1 MFKKILIANRGEI
14 ALRIIRACREMG
26 IRSVAI
32 FSEPDRSSL
41 HVKLADEAI
50 CVGPAMSKDSYLNM
64 SNILNAAI
72 ITNSDA
78 IHPGFGYFSENA
90 AFVEACEACGITFI
104 GPRASVMELMG
115 DKAQAKITAK
125 AANCPVIPGG
135 DGLLN
140 SEAEAAK
147 MAEEMGYPIRLKA
160 TAGGGG
166 RGIRIVT
173 CAEELS
179 NAYRVA
185 FAEAEATFGNGALY
199 IEKDI
204 EEPRHIEVQ
213 ILGDKYGNYVHLGE
227 RECSIQR
234 RNQKLIEEAPSVA
247 ISNDTREKMGKTAV
261 DLAKYVEYENA
272 GTIEFLLDKNGD
284 FYFME
289 MNTRVQVEH
298 PVTEYVTGVDIVKE
312 QIKIADGEKLSV
324 TQKDIKIDGHSIE
337 CRIIAED
344 PTNNFAPSVGKI
356 KHFVPAGGPGVRI
369 DTHIYDGYEIPPYYD
384 AMICKLIVH
393 GKNREEAINR
403 MKRALFE
410 FHIDGIK
417 TNIEYQLKILENE
430 YFVKGDIT
438 TSFIP
443 RRMLNRNNE

>member
-14 ALRIIRACREMG
+14 AIRIIRACREMG
-26 IRSVAI
+26 IKSVAV
-32 FSEPDRSSL
+32 FSEADRASL
-41 HVKLADEAI
+41 HVKLADEAV
-50 CVGPAMSKDSYLNM
+50 CVGPAISKDSYLNM
-64 SNILNAAI
+64 PNILNAAM
-72 ITNSDA
+72 ITDADA
-78 IHPGFGYFSENA
+78 IHPGFGYFSENS
-90 AFVEACEACGITFI
+90 AFVDACEACGIVFI
-104 GPRASVMELMG
+104 GPKSSIMELMG

-125 AANCPVIPGG
+125 SANCPVIPGG
-135 DGLLN
+135 DGLLA
-140 SEAEAAK
+140 SEQDAAK
-147 MAEEMGYPIRLKA
+147 MADEMGYPVRLKA

-166 RGIRIVT
+166 RGIRIVN
-173 CAEELS
+173 APDELS

-185 FAEAEATFGNGALY
+185 SAEAEAAFGNGALY

-204 EEPRHIEVQ
+204 QEPRHIEVQ
-213 ILGDKYGNYVHLGE
+213 ILGDKYDNYVHLGE

-234 RNQKLIEEAPSVA
+234 RNQKLLEEAPSIAITDDTRTKMGIAA
-247 ISNDTREKMGKTAV
+247 IS
-261 DLAKYVEYENA
+261 LAKYVGYENA

-312 QIKIADGEKLSV
+312 QIKIAAGERLSFS
-324 TQKDIKIDGHSIE
+324 QDDIKINGHSIE

-344 PTNNFAPSVGKI
+344 PSNNFAPSVGKI
-356 KHFVPAGGPGVRI
+356 KNLILPGGPGVRI

-393 GKNREEAINR
+393 GKNREEAISR

-410 FHIDGIK
+410 LHIDGVK
-417 TNIEYQLKILENE
+417 TNIEYQLKILDNE
-430 YFVKGDIT
+430 YFIKGDIT

-443 RRMLNRNNE
+443 RRMTQKN